1 MVQILTAIAP
11 VLVAIVTI
19 IPTIIANAQ
28 KTRKEIKEADTA
40 TKEKI
45 EKMQKTLDSHIR
57 EDEDEKARN
66 QRYRILRFYD
76 EMCEK
81 RLHSESHFEDI
92 IADID
97 DYEKYCKAHP
107 DFRNNRGEL
116 AMEHIKES
124 YAKIKCSGGF
134 LLHEEGD

>member
-1 MVQILTAIAP
+1 MQILTAIAP
-11 VLVAIVTI
+11 VLVAVITI
-19 IPTIIANAQ
+19 IPTIIANSQ
-28 KTRKEIKEADTA
+28 KTRKEIKDADTA

-45 EKMQKTLDSHIR
+45 EKMQKTLDAHIR
-57 EDEDEKARN
+57 ENEDEKARN

-76 EMCEK
+76 EMCEN

-107 DFRNNRGEL
+107 DFRNNRGVL
-116 AMEHIKES
+116 AMEYIKDS
-124 YAKIKCSGGF
+124 YAKIKRCGGF
-134 LLHEEGD
+134 LIHEGGD